1 MGTGRNQIHVINV
14 QELEIQTSGVVE
26 TANGTAGSKNVK
38 KKKLP
43 KMILAFDSFGIFV
56 HLHSTQRY
64 RTIAKE
70 RKKVLLLY
78 SYIILMYVA
87 ISFQIRK

>member
-26 TANGTAGSKNVK
+26 TANGTAGSNNVK

-70 RKKVLLLY
+70 RKSITTLFLFNSHVRCHN
-78 SYIILMYVA
+78 
-87 ISFQIRK
+87 ISN